1 MISLKLVGY
10 GDDWKVE
17 EMYFEKKPFSR
28 KETDEE
34 IIIVGEFTTF
44 EELFNMH
51 YEFQIQEGLENPK
64 VIPLPKRI
72 EDLNGIL
79 LDEED
84 EYTAII
90 IDGEVVRWTD
100 SDDYDVYELAS
111 DAEEVM
117 SDEVYCVTVDPTTW
131 TERIWPK
138 VEKMCE
144 SYSNVIGDRSD
155 LRTGGEVWAATT
167 DEEKA
172 YELHQKLIEMYPE
185 LGEGGDCVIEKTYH
199 ILQWNNKLKGY
210 VTVEPSLDHF
220 MGHSDVAEFLG
231 WEKQQVTRYA
241 RDNINGFPSPI
252 KYQIGNRP
260 IWLKRDIVEFKGRYQ
275 PRNG

>member
-17 EMYFEKKPFSR
+17 KMYLEQKPFS
-28 KETDEE
+28 KEETDEAVV
-34 IIIVGEFTTF
+34 IIAKFTSF
-44 EELFNMH
+44 EELFNQQ
-51 YEFQIQEGLENPK
+51 YEDEICEGLENAK
-64 VIPLPKRI
+64 VVPFPKRI
-72 EDLNGIL
+72 EDLNGVL

-84 EYTAII
+84 GYEAVIVK
-90 IDGEVVRWTD
+90 GKVVRWTGEG
-100 SDDYDVYELAS
+100 DYDVYNLAS

-131 TERIWPK
+131 TDEIYPN
-138 VEKMCE
+138 VEKLCNQ
-144 SYSNVIGDRSD
+144 YSNVIGDQTD
-155 LRTGGEVWAATT
+155 LQTGGEVWGATT
-167 DEEKA
+167 DESKA
-172 YELHQKLIEMYPE
+172 YELHAKLIEMYPE
-185 LGEGGDCVIEKTYH
+185 LGEGGYCVIEKVYH
-199 ILQWNNKLKGY
+199 ILQWNSKLKGY
-210 VTVEPSLDHF
+210 VTVEPSISQF